1 MAAGRRQEGAPG
13 GGSHVSWARYR
24 GAHRRARSEG
34 PHPPPCGGPRG
45 AQAAEA
51 ASRAECHTVCHA
63 LRRAPAQT
71 WGPRLRPLP
80 QRLPHSPVGGP
91 RPVTDAALRA
101 GGAPGERG
109 LSFSSSKAR
118 TMSDVHSM
126 QKQQKHRERLRVTHT
141 APRRG
146 MSLCASPCAPCA
158 PEGCVAQSHRGH
170 SPRLPW
176 TGQGA
181 HRRSRALGPRLSEAD
196 HAHFPSAQVE
206 GPGGGARPPR
216 IVPRHRQ
223 QPSSLRT
230 WGLRPPAEWG

>member
-1 MAAGRRQEGAPG
+1 MAVHTSRGPGTAGPIAGR
-13 GGSHVSWARYR
+13 
-24 GAHRRARSEG
+24 
-34 PHPPPCGGPRG
+34 GPRG
-45 AQAAEA
+45 LTPHPAVVCAVPRRRRLRAGPSVTLSVTHCAGPRPRPGA
-51 ASRAECHTVCHA
+51 ASAPPA
-63 LRRAPAQT
+63 AAPAAQ
-71 WGPRLRPLP
+71 LRG
-80 QRLPHSPVGGP
+80 RP

-230 WGLRPPAEWG
+230 